1 MLKTGKQSLACYQ
14 KKIEL
19 KILLT
24 GSSGFIGGWFLDAML
39 HANDEVYGVDIRPK
53 NSFNKMTKFFQTDI
67 RDYSAMKKVFEEVQ
81 PDILVHM
88 AARTDLEGKTLDDYD
103 SNTVGTEVLCQ
114 LVAETASVNRAIYT
128 SSMLVCKVGY
138 IPTSETDYCP
148 HTVYG
153 ESKVKTEEIVRKL
166 DGGGK
171 TWCLVRPTTAWGPRM
186 SLHYQTLL
194 RLIKGRKYF
203 HSGSGELYKSYVYV
217 ENIVHQFIKLMEVDK
232 DLLHREV
239 FYLADY
245 NPISLRGYTNMLA
258 EKLNTKSIPTL
269 PLSLVK
275 FMASGGDILERIGF
289 KTIPFNS
296 FRLSNILTEYI
307 FDLSKTENV
316 CGPLPYSFEQG
327 VEKTAAWYLNKEKNN

>member
-1 MLKTGKQSLACYQ
+1 MLKIGKKSLVCYQ
-14 KKIEL
+14 KIIEM

-24 GSSGFIGGWFLDAML
+24 GSSGFIGGWFLDAMIRTN
-39 HANDEVYGVDIRPK
+39 HEVYGVDIRNK
-53 NSFNKMTKFFQTDI
+53 NPFNKMTKFFQTDI

-88 AARTDLEGKTLDDYD
+88 AARTDLEGKVLADYG
-103 SNTVGTEVLCQ
+103 SNLRGTEVLCQ
-114 LVAETASVNRAIYT
+114 LVGETDSIKRAIYT
-128 SSMLVCKVGY
+128 SSMLVCKIGY

-153 ESKVKTEEIVRKL
+153 ESKVQTEKIVKKL

-194 RLIKGRKYF
+194 RLIKSGRYF
-203 HSGSGELYKSYVYV
+203 HSGSGELNKSYIYV
-217 ENIVHQFIKLMEVDK
+217 ENIVHQFIKLMEVDENI
-232 DLLHREV
+232 LHREI

-245 NPISLRGYTNMLA
+245 KPISLRGYTNMLA
-258 EKLNTKSIPTL
+258 EKLNAKSIPTL
-269 PLSLVK
+269 PLSLVN
-275 FMASGGDILERIGF
+275 FMAFGGDILERVGF

-296 FRLSNILTEYI
+296 FRLRNILTEYI

-316 CGPLPYSFEQG
+316 CGPLPYSLEQG
-327 VEKTAAWYLNKEKNN
+327 VEKTAAWYLSKKKE

>member
-1 MLKTGKQSLACYQ
+1 MLKIGKESLIYYQ
-14 KKIEL
+14 KIIEL

-39 HANDEVYGVDIRPK
+39 HTNNEVYGVDIRPE
-53 NSFNKMTKFFQTDI
+53 NPFNKMTKFFQTDI
-67 RDYSAMKKVFEEVQ
+67 REYSEMKKVFDEVQ

-88 AARTDLEGKTLDDYD
+88 AARTDLEGKTLADYD
-103 SNTVGTEVLCQ
+103 SNTVGTEVLCR
-114 LVAETASVNRAIYT
+114 LVSETESVKRAIYT

-138 IPTSETDYCP
+138 IPTSEIDYCP

-153 ESKVKTEEIVRKL
+153 ESKVRTEEIVREL

-194 RLIKGRKYF
+194 RLIKGGKYF
-203 HSGSGELYKSYVYV
+203 HSGSGALNKSYVYV
-217 ENIVHQFIKLMEVDK
+217 ENIVHQFIKLMEVDE
-232 DLLHREV
+232 DLLHEQT

-245 NPISLRGYTNMLA
+245 KPISLRGYTNLLA
-258 EKLNTKSIPTL
+258 EKLNAKSIPTL
-269 PLSLVK
+269 PLGLVK
-275 FMASGGDILERIGF
+275 FMAFGGDILERIGF

-296 FRLSNILTEYI
+296 FRLRNILTEYV
-307 FDLSKTENV
+307 FDLSKTESV

-327 VEKTAAWYLNKEKNN
+327 VEKTATWYLDKEKNV